1 MEEELAKYKM
11 LRDIIMAD
19 GLVIL
24 QALIM
29 IVVGLILAKIVAK
42 YFKILFLR
50 FGLKDNVAAT
60 ASNSIYV
67 LIIVILLAIG
77 AQWVGL
83 EAVIIRR
90 ILIGV
95 SLAAVG
101 LIIIFRPLIPTLPF
115 KVGNTVKAAGIL
127 GKVEAT
133 TLINTRLKTFDG
145 KTVFVPNSKILNDTV
160 ENYHFTPNRQIRI
173 EVFIPY
179 EADLLKAKK
188 AFFELITAEPR
199 VLKTPAPRVR
209 VLNLTE
215 MGVKV
220 GTRAWVNNLD
230 YWVTRCDLIEKVKF
244 RLDHDGIPFA
254 YPQRVVHMEGHMEG
268 EFE

>member
-1 MEEELAKYKM
+1 MEEQLAKYKM
-11 LRDIIMAD
+11 FSDIIMSD
-19 GLVIL
+19 GLLIL

-29 IVVGLILAKIVAK
+29 IVVGLILAKVIAK
-42 YFKILFLR
+42 YFRIFFLR
-50 FGLKDNVAAT
+50 FGMKENLAAT
-60 ASNSIYV
+60 AGNSIYI

-90 ILIGV
+90 ILIGA

-115 KVGNTVKAAGIL
+115 KVGNTVKAGGLL

-133 TLINTRLKTFDG
+133 TLINTRLRTFDG
-145 KTVFVPNSKILNDTV
+145 KTVFIPNSKILNDIV
-160 ENYHFTPNRQIRI
+160 ENYHFTPTRQIRI
-173 EVFIPY
+173 GVLIPY

-188 AFFELITAEPR
+188 AFFEIVTAEPR
-199 VLKTPAPRVR
+199 VLKSPAPRVR

-215 MGVKV
+215 YGVEV
-220 GTRAWVNNLD
+220 GTRAWVKNLD
-230 YWVTRCDLIEKVKF
+230 YWVTRCDLLEKVKF
-244 RLDHDGIPFA
+244 RFEKDGIPFA
-254 YPQRVVHMEGHMEG
+254 YPQRVVHMQREVDG
-268 EFE
+268 EVE